1 MVAMVPCSHPP
12 AAAAIKRLG
21 RCALLLLVVSCLAA
35 AISLDGF
42 VPLAPVASYATAKDG
57 IVVLCTD
64 NSQVRFQVLAADLVR
79 VRASFGQALPAR
91 DHSWAIAKS
100 DWDTPPF
107 SVREA
112 DGEILLSTAELE
124 VAIHRAPLL
133 VEFRDARTHHA
144 INADQFPMMHDPSSG
159 AVAAAKRLG
168 FEEHFYGLGEKAA
181 RLDKRRGQF
190 TMWNSD
196 TPAYHE
202 GTDPIYQSIPFYIG
216 WQDSASY
223 GIFFDNSFR
232 THFDFGANLQSSVVF
247 SSDGG
252 EMNYY
257 FFWGPSIRRILG
269 RYADLTGHLP
279 MPPKWALGNQQS
291 RWSYFPDKVAE
302 QVVARYRADDL
313 PLDVLHL
320 DIHYM
325 NGYRVFTWDPQ
336 RFPDPASF
344 TARLRNQGVK
354 VVVIVDPGVK
364 YQPPAAPAVSGAAPS
379 AASNPELVLQDKSYY
394 VFNQGLAGDYFLKR
408 KSGNLWIGKVWPG
421 DAVYVDY
428 TLAAAACWWGGLFRA
443 YTDHG
448 VAGIWT
454 DMNEP
459 SDFVDQT
466 GNTQMDVVSFD
477 DGAHSTYA
485 GNRNIFALGMARAT
499 YEGLLRLR
507 PDQRPYVITRA
518 GYAGIQ
524 RYSTMWT
531 GDNTTT
537 WDALALSIPMFETLG
552 LSGEPFIGAD
562 IGGFIGRAEPELMTR
577 WYEVGFLTP
586 FCRNHAEVTGY
597 DHEPWRFGTYYE
609 GIIRKYLKLRY
620 RLLPFLYTALEEAHR
635 TGVPLFRPL
644 LLNYQDDYNTLSLDD
659 EFMVGTD
666 LLAAP
671 ILRPAA
677 SSRHVYLPAGT
688 WYDFWTGRLYHA
700 GDMQASAPLETV
712 PLFVRG
718 GSILPMG
725 PEMNYVGEKTGPLS
739 LTIYPDAQG
748 RSRLSLYEDD
758 GLSQAYLKGGFRRT
772 DVSYQSTP
780 SQSEIEIGAAQG
792 TYQPSPRAL
801 IFTLPSAPPGLTRV
815 LLDGAALPLRAA
827 AEAQRGWWRSGTS
840 VSVQIADDGQSH
852 KLELR

>member
-1 MVAMVPCSHPP
+1 M
-12 AAAAIKRLG
+12 KRIG
-21 RCALLLLVVSCLAA
+21 RCTGLLFVASCVAA
-35 AISLDGF
+35 GISLEGL
-42 VPLAPVASYATAKDG
+42 VPLGPAVSYTTVSDG
-57 IVVLCTD
+57 IVVQCSD
-64 NSQVRFQVLAADLVR
+64 QSQVRFQILAADLVR
-79 VRASFGQALPAR
+79 VRASFGKALPER
-91 DHSWAIAKS
+91 DHSWAIAKT
-100 DWDTPPF
+100 DWDTPKW
-107 SVREA
+107 SVKET
-112 DGEILLSTAELE
+112 DGEILISTEELE
-124 VAIHRAPLL
+124 VAIHRAPPL
-133 VEFRDARTHHA
+133 VEFRDARTHRT
-144 INADQFPMMHDPSSG
+144 INADQAPMMHDPSSG
-159 AVAAAKRLG
+159 TVAAAKRLG

-202 GTDPIYQSIPFYIG
+202 GTDPIYQDIPFYIG
-216 WQDSASY
+216 WQERAAY

-232 THFDFGANLQSSVVF
+232 THFDFGSNLEGYAEF

-257 FFWGPSIRRILG
+257 FFWGPSIRKILG

-291 RWSYFPDKVAE
+291 RWSYFPDSVAE

-336 RFPDPASF
+336 RFPDPTAF
-344 TARLRNQGVK
+344 TDKLRKQGVK

-364 YQPPAAPAVSGAAPS
+364 YEPPATPGGAQS
-379 AASNPELVLQDKSYY
+379 ATATPELAPQDKSYY
-394 VFNQGLAGDYFLKR
+394 VFDQGVAGDYFLKR
-408 KSGNLWIGKVWPG
+408 KSGERWIGKVWPG

-428 TLAAAACWWGGLFRA
+428 TLDAAARWWGDLFRA

-466 GNTQMDVVSFD
+466 GKTQMDVVTFD
-477 DGAHSTYA
+477 GGAHSSYA
-485 GNRNIFALGMARAT
+485 QNRNLFALGMARAT

-507 PDQRPYVITRA
+507 PDERPYIITRA

-562 IGGFIGRAEPELMTR
+562 VGGFMGRADPELMTR

-597 DHEPWRFGTYYE
+597 DHEPWRFGSYYE

-644 LLNYQDDYNTLSLDD
+644 LLNYQDDYNTLTIDD

-671 ILRPAA
+671 ILRPAQ
-677 SSRHVYLPAGT
+677 SSRRVYLPEGT
-688 WYDFWTGRLYHA
+688 WYDFWTGKLFHG
-700 GDMQASAPLETV
+700 GDVQADAPLETV

-718 GSILPMG
+718 GSIIPMG
-725 PEMNYVGEKTGPLS
+725 PEMNYVGEKTGPLN
-739 LTIYPDAQG
+739 LTIYPDAKGQA
-748 RSRLSLYEDD
+748 RLSLYEDD
-758 GLSQAYLKGGFRRT
+758 GVSHAYLQGGFRRT
-772 DVSYQSTP
+772 AVSYRATASE
-780 SQSEIEIGAAQG
+780 SEIEIGAPQG
-792 TYQPSPRAL
+792 TYKAEARPL
-801 IFTLPSAPPGLTRV
+801 IFTVQSARSGIATV
-815 LLDGAALPLRAA
+815 LVDGAALPLRKATDTGG
-827 AEAQRGWWRSGTS
+827 GWWRSGAA
-840 VSVQIADDGQSH
+840 VSIQIDDDGRAH
-852 KLELR
+852 KIEIR

>member
-1 MVAMVPCSHPP
+1 MVAMNLRIRPV
-12 AAAAIKRLG
+12 AAASMKRLG
-21 RCALLLLVVSCLAA
+21 RCAALLLVISAVAA
-35 AISLDGF
+35 AISLEGF
-42 VPLAPVASYATAKDG
+42 VPLGPVASYTSLKDG
-57 IVVLCTD
+57 IVILCGD
-64 NSQVRFQVLAADLVR
+64 HSQVRFQVLAADLVR
-79 VRASFGQALPAR
+79 VRASFGQALPDR
-91 DHSWAIAKS
+91 DHSWAIAKT
-100 DWDTPPF
+100 DWATPRWN
-107 SVREA
+107 VREA
-112 DGEILLSTAELE
+112 DGEILLSTTELE
-124 VAIHRAPLL
+124 VVIQRAPLL
-133 VEFRDARTHHA
+133 VEFRDARTHRP
-144 INADQFPMMHDPSSG
+144 INADQAPMMHDPSSG
-159 AVAAAKRLG
+159 AVAAAKKLG

-202 GTDPIYQSIPFYIG
+202 GTDPIYQSVPFYIG
-216 WQDSASY
+216 WQDNAAY

-232 THFDFGANLQSSVVF
+232 THFDFGSNLQGSVVF

-252 EMNYY
+252 ELNYY
-257 FFWGPSIRRILG
+257 FFWGPSIRKILG

-291 RWSYFPDKVAE
+291 RWSYFPDTIAE

-325 NGYRVFTWDPQ
+325 NGYRVFTWDRQ
-336 RFPDPASF
+336 RFPDPSAF
-344 TARLRNQGVK
+344 TGKLRQQGVK

-364 YQPPAAPAVSGAAPS
+364 YQPPAPGAAQP
-379 AASNPELVLQDKSYY
+379 AASNPELAPQDQSYY

-408 KSGNLWIGKVWPG
+408 KSGNLWVGKVWPG

-428 TLAAAACWWGGLFRA
+428 TLPAAARWWGDLFRA

-448 VAGIWT
+448 VAGFWT

-466 GNTQMDVVSFD
+466 GTTQMDVVTFD
-477 DGAHSTYA
+477 AGAHSTYA
-485 GNRNIFALGMARAT
+485 GNRNVFALGMARAT

-507 PDQRPYVITRA
+507 PDERPYVITRA

-531 GDNTTT
+531 GDNTTS

-597 DHEPWRFGTYYE
+597 DHEPWRFGSYYE

-644 LLNYQDDYNTLSLDD
+644 LLNYQDDYNSLSLDD

-671 ILRPAA
+671 ILHPA
-677 SSRHVYLPAGT
+677 SSSRRVYLPAGT
-688 WYDFWTGRLYHA
+688 WYDFWTGQLYPG
-700 GDMQASAPLETV
+700 GDIQAHAPLETV
-712 PLFVRG
+712 PLYVRG
-718 GSILPMG
+718 GSIIPMG
-725 PEMNYVGEKTGPLS
+725 PEMNYVGEKTGPVS
-739 LTIYPDAQG
+739 FTIYPDAQG
-748 RSRLSLYEDD
+748 EARLSLYEDD
-758 GLSQAYLKGGFRRT
+758 GVSQAYLQGAFRRT
-772 DVSYQSTP
+772 AVSYQTMP
-780 SQSEIEIGAAQG
+780 AESEIEIRAPEG
-792 TYQPSPRAL
+792 TYRTPPRAL
-801 IFTLPSAPPGLTRV
+801 IFTLPFVPSGLTRV
-815 LLDGAALPLRAA
+815 LLDGAALPLR
-827 AEAQRGWWRSGTS
+827 EATGDRPGWWRSGAA
-840 VSVQIADDGQSH
+840 VSIQIDDDAHAH
-852 KLELR
+852 KIELR